1 MAIYGNNRNITLFF
15 VSSYQNGDQKGAA
28 TAATM
33 ISLSHVA
40 QPDGSPPLDDYDPH
54 LHRNVK
60 SPTT

>member
-1 MAIYGNNRNITLFF
+1 MHGLTERFVHFF
-15 VSSYQNGDQKGAA
+15 GPSHQNGDQKGAV
-28 TAATM
+28 TAVTM
-33 ISLSHVA
+33 ISLSQVT